1 MKSSIFISTNL
12 SKNTGGGN
20 VSKRELEALQ
30 KHTQVK
36 MILANHKELDYPT
49 VIAQVVN
56 SPYSKYSYTECVF
69 DYNGERHITNFRPC
83 TAFVGEK
90 LTVLVTSEGRVLDYS
105 IQYKK

>member
-1 MKSSIFISTNL
+1 MIGKLIALILIGLVIFL
-12 SKNTGGGN
+12 AFHFGN
-20 VSKRELEALQ
+20 MRYEEIDSGEL
-30 KHTQVK
+30 
-36 MILANHKELDYPT
+36 KEVT